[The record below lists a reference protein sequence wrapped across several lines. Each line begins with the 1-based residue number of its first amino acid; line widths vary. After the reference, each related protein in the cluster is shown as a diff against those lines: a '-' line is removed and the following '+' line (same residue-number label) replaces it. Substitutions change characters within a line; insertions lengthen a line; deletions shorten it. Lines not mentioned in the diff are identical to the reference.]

1 MKIVQMKMT
10 MEIKFF
16 KSFNII
22 TYVKFLI
29 TDYYSLNEINNYLF
43 LSYRVT
49 LILLY
54 VICILI
60 NYISLDL
67 LCDNL
72 SINYYI
78 FLNDSEFLNMNP
90 GGGGPYGPPVPQW
103 GGPPGPQWGGPPQ
116 WGGLPGPQGPPRP
129 EWGGPSGQPGPQWGG
144 PLGQPGP
151 SGQPGPPG
159 PEGPQGPQE
168 PQGPQR
174 PEGGGPTGGPSDS
187 HIILADNPQREDEEY
202 NSSILPPHNYMA
214 HRDRFSL
221 HTVTPNEFYHE
232 TTYTENGMEYT
243 YVFDSDTHILQE
255 VHIRL
260 PDKTLVIHKNEAR
273 AYDFIRFH
281 NYQIKKNNQYLKNYL
296 DKFEVSWPEYLKK
309 LPKKPKPYRWKTRP
323 YWEWKDRYI

>member
-1 MKIVQMKMT
+1 MTMKM
-10 MEIKFF
+10 KFF
-16 KSFNII
+16 KSSNII
-22 TYVKFLI
+22 TYVKFFI
-29 TDYYSLNEINNYLF
+29 TDYYSLNEIKNYLF
-43 LSYRVT
+43 LIYRVT

-78 FLNDSEFLNMNP
+78 FLIDYEFLNMNT
-90 GGGGPYGPPVPQW
+90 GGGGPY
-103 GGPPGPQWGGPPQ
+103 GPPGPQWGGPS
-116 WGGLPGPQGPPRP
+116 GPPV
-129 EWGGPSGQPGPQWGG
+129 PSGPGPQW
-144 PLGQPGP
+144 
-151 SGQPGPPG
+151 
-159 PEGPQGPQE
+159 
-168 PQGPQR
+168 
-174 PEGGGPTGGPSDS
+174 GGPTGGPSDS

-202 NSSILPPHNYMA
+202 NSSILPPYNYMA

-309 LPKKPKPYRWKTRP
+309 LPKKPKPYKWKTRP